1 MINKSYDLRRGASL
15 LQIRAPKLATNDDRS
30 LGNETMV
37 ARRQRPVFRSGE
49 SQKGTLF
56 TATPDPSTSIDENHS
71 LRPRSV
77 GKKTRNVVQEQSLR
91 REIFFFFTKGSKI
104 FQSYLEYTSEQRF
117 GGALLAQT
125 RFMTLLKS
133 HNNEA

>member
-1 MINKSYDLRRGASL
+1 
-15 LQIRAPKLATNDDRS
+15 
-30 LGNETMV
+30 MV
-37 ARRQRPVFRSGE
+37 ASRQRPVFRSGE
-49 SQKGTLF
+49 SQKDTLV

-71 LRPRSV
+71 LCPRSV

-91 REIFFFFTKGSKI
+91 REIFFFFFC
-104 FQSYLEYTSEQRF
+104 FQKEAKSSSLVYTSEQRF